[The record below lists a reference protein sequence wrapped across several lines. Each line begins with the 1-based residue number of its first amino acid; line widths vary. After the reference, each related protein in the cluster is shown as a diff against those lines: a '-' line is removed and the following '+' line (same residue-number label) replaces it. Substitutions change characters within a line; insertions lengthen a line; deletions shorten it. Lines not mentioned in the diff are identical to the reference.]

1 MDELT
6 VWIQNRYFVFEIF
19 LVLLF
24 ASKDVLLKLKLQTFF
39 VEDELML
46 DRWIWIVWELGWYT

>member
-19 LVLLF
+19 LVLFF

>member
-6 VWIQNRYFVFEIF
+6 VWIQNRYFVFEIL